1 MCLTK
6 TAAEV
11 GSRPSNEGLCTAQG
25 RIDEGDM
32 ISLMM
37 IAIVKSEIDNTCKM
51 LGLPKND
58 QVSMALAKCIVTCM
72 ANPANVEGA
81 VEDLLNDC
89 GYTKWRGKTLADAL
103 MQTLKGLPTA
113 SDPIGYLTSS
123 FDNLTELKNVLSE
136 FEDAD
141 EDEDDDEYDDD
152 ED

>member
-1 MCLTK
+1 
-6 TAAEV
+6 
-11 GSRPSNEGLCTAQG
+11 
-25 RIDEGDM
+25 
-32 ISLMM
+32 M

-51 LGLPKND
+51 LGLPQND

-81 VEDLLNDC
+81 VEDLFNDC

-113 SDPIGYLTSS
+113 SDPIAYLTSS
-123 FDNLTELKNVLSE
+123 FDNLTELRNVLTE
-136 FEDAD
+136 FEDV
-141 EDEDDDEYDDD
+141 DEDDEDEYDDD

>member
-11 GSRPSNEGLCTAQG
+11 GSRPSTKGLITAQG

-32 ISLMM
+32 IGLMM

-51 LGLPKND
+51 LGLPQND

-81 VEDLLNDC
+81 VEDLFNDC

-113 SDPIGYLTSS
+113 SDPIAYLTSS
-123 FDNLTELKNVLSE
+123 FDNLTELRNVLSE

-141 EDEDDDEYDDD
+141 EDDDDDD

>member
-1 MCLTK
+1 VCLTK

-11 GSRPSNEGLCTAQG
+11 GSRPSNKGLCTAQG

-32 ISLMM
+32 ISL
-37 IAIVKSEIDNTCKM
+37 ILITIVKSEIDNTCKM
-51 LGLPKND
+51 LGLPQND

-72 ANPANVEGA
+72 SNPANVEGA
-81 VEDLLNDC
+81 VEDLFNDC

-113 SDPIGYLTSS
+113 SDPIAYLTSS
-123 FDNLTELKNVLSE
+123 FDNLTELRNVLTE

-141 EDEDDDEYDDD
+141 EDDDDEYDDD